1 MHNETPKEA
10 QYHEHL
16 EIRKQKGSA
25 ILGLMANR
33 AYQMNPR
40 NLVFILSRYKFVS
53 KMLSGRNRVLEI
65 GCGDAT
71 GTRLVL
77 QEVGSICAVDYD
89 PIFVNDVNMRMDEDW
104 KFDCRVHDITMGPVE
119 ENAFDAAY
127 SMDVI
132 EHIPKELEDRYVE
145 NIVRSLKDNG
155 TFIVGTP
162 SLQSQVYASEGSL
175 IGHVNCKTQQDL
187 TALLEKYFHNI
198 FVFSMNDEVVHT
210 GFYPMA
216 QYLLALCV
224 GQR

>member
-1 MHNETPKEA
+1 MQNETPKEA

-77 QEVGSICAVDYD
+77 QEVGGICAVDYD

-104 KFDCRVHDITMGPVE
+104 KFDCRVHDITTGPVE

-132 EHIPKELEDRYVE
+132 EHIPKELEDKYVE
-145 NIVRSLKDNG
+145 NIVRSLKENG

-187 TALLEKYFHNI
+187 KALLEKYFHNI
-198 FVFSMNDEVVHT
+198 FFFSMNDEVVHT